1 MPLKK
6 EHKKT
11 SYEAF
16 YQPYNSLFVVV
27 CVRLTGI
34 EPALREKLD
43 PKSSA
48 SANSATGAFAVAK
61 VSIKNETTAVQKPQ
75 KRFLKAE
82 KKRFLIGRKVMRKP

>member
-48 SANSATGAFAVAK
+48 SASSATGAFAVAK
-61 VSIKNETTAVQKPQ
+61 VSIKNERSLCSPAIKETCIFVVTLSQI
-75 KRFLKAE
+75 LK
-82 KKRFLIGRKVMRKP
+82 MC